1 MSEHVPGP
9 KQDNKMTDFLRK
21 LGDTADLPLVD
32 SSFTAEE
39 DSKHKWDR
47 VTKNILKSLFD
58 CVLQGK
64 VKDFALVVE
73 MLEAGNKVFYK
84 SRNGKELVKWAHE
97 KKE

>member
-9 KQDNKMTDFLRK
+9 EQNTAGDLLKK
-21 LGDTADLPLVD
+21 LGETVDLPLVD
-32 SSFTAEE
+32 SSFTVEE

-73 MLEAGNKVFYK
+73 MSEAGNKVFYK

-97 KKE
+97 RKE

>member
-1 MSEHVPGP
+1 MSEHVSGP
-9 KQDNKMTDFLRK
+9 EQNTAGDLLKK
-21 LGDTADLPLVD
+21 LGETADLPLVD

-73 MLEAGNKVFYK
+73 MSEAGNKVFYK

-97 KKE
+97 RKE